1 MRRVVGLALVLAV
14 AMALAAA
21 MSACG
26 ERVPVE
32 HVFDLELQ
40 GGELVD
46 GGDAWQVKQD
56 DKVTLIV
63 RSDQPVNFHFHGYN
77 LEQDITPEQP
87 AEIVFTAE
95 ATGSFPITFHLAT
108 PGMTMGDDAMA
119 MDDHGSMGG
128 IEGPQGMDVSIQA
141 VPDSVSGMNVR
152 LTTANFAFAPQ
163 EVGGVHVPGHGHAH
177 IYLDGVKVGRL
188 YGEHYHLGSIGPGE
202 HRLRA
207 TLNANTHEEYAI
219 GGAIV
224 EDSITV
230 VVPDAG
236 DEGGGHGHGDEGE
249 TQQAEVVEK
258 ELGRFE
264 VRP

>member
-1 MRRVVGLALVLAV
+1 MKRVVGLALVLAV

-26 ERVPVE
+26 EREPVE

-46 GGDAWQVKQD
+46 GGDAWQVNQD
-56 DKVTLIV
+56 DKVTLVV
-63 RSDQPVNFHFHGYN
+63 RSDQPVNFHLHGYD
-77 LEQDITPEQP
+77 LEQDITPEEP
-87 AEIVFTAE
+87 AEFVFTAE
-95 ATGSFPITFHLAT
+95 ATGSFPITVHLAA
-108 PGMTMGDDAMA
+108 PAMA

-128 IEGPQGMDVSIQA
+128 IEGPQGMAVSIQA
-141 VPDSVSGMNVR
+141 VLDSVSGMNVH
-152 LTTANFAFAPQ
+152 LTTTNFTFAPQ
-163 EVGGVHVPGHGHAH
+163 EVGGAHVPGHGHAH
-177 IYLDGVKVGRL
+177 IYVDGVKVGRL

-207 TLNANTHEEYAI
+207 TLNANTHEEYAV
-219 GGAIV
+219 GGAVV

-230 VVPDAG
+230 VAPDAG
-236 DEGGGHGHGDEGE
+236 EESGGHGHGEGSGAE
-249 TQQAEVVEK
+249 QADAVER

>member
-56 DKVTLIV
+56 DKVTLVV
-63 RSDQPVNFHFHGYN
+63 RSDQPVNFHLHGYE
-77 LEQDITPEQP
+77 LEQDITPAVP
-87 AEIVFTAE
+87 AELVFTAE
-95 ATGSFPITFHLAT
+95 ATGSFPITVHLAA
-108 PGMTMGDDAMA
+108 PGMTMADDAVA

-128 IEGPQGMDVSIQA
+128 IEGPQGMGVSIGA
-141 VPDSVSGMNVR
+141 VQDSVSGMNVR
-152 LTTANFAFAPQ
+152 LTTTNFTFAPQ
-163 EVGGVHVPGHGHAH
+163 EVGGAHMPGHGHAH
-177 IYLDGVKVGRL
+177 IYVDGVKVGRL
-188 YGEHYHLGSIGPGE
+188 YGEHYHLGSIAPGE

-207 TLNANTHEEYAI
+207 TLNANTHEEYAV
-219 GGAIV
+219 GGAVV
-224 EDSITV
+224 EDSITMEV
-230 VVPDAG
+230 LDAG
-236 DEGGGHGHGDEGE
+236 EESSGHGHGEVSGAE
-249 TQQAEVVEK
+249 QADAVEK

>member
-1 MRRVVGLALVLAV
+1 MKRVVGLALVLAV

-26 ERVPVE
+26 ERDPEE
-32 HVFDLELQ
+32 HVFNIELQ

-56 DKVTLIV
+56 DKVTLVV
-63 RSDQPVNFHFHGYN
+63 RSDQPVNFHLHGYD
-77 LEQDITPEQP
+77 LEQDITPEEP

-95 ATGSFPITFHLAT
+95 ATGSFPITVHLAA

-119 MDDHGSMGG
+119 IDDHGSIGG

-152 LTTANFAFAPQ
+152 LTTTNFTFAPE
-163 EVGGVHVPGHGHAH
+163 EVGGEHVPGHGHAH
-177 IYLDGVKVGRL
+177 IYVDGVKVGRL
-188 YGEHYHLGSIGPGE
+188 YGEHYHLGSIAPGE
-202 HRLRA
+202 HTLRA
-207 TLNANTHEEYAI
+207 TLNANTHEEYAV

-224 EDSITV
+224 EDSISV
-230 VVPDAG
+230 VVPDTANASG
-236 DEGGGHGHGDEGE
+236 DHGHGEEVE
-249 TQQAEVVEK
+249 TQQGETVEK

>member
-1 MRRVVGLALVLAV
+1 MKRVVGLTLALAV

-26 ERVPVE
+26 ERETQE
-32 HVFDLELQ
+32 HEFNLELR

-56 DKVTLIV
+56 DKVTLVV
-63 RSDQPVNFHFHGYN
+63 RSDQPVNFHLHGYD
-77 LEQDITPEQP
+77 LEQDITPEEP

-95 ATGSFPITFHLAT
+95 ATGSFPITVHLTA

-119 MDDHGSMGG
+119 IDDHGSMGG
-128 IEGPQGMDVSIQA
+128 IEGPQGMGVSIQA
-141 VPDSVSGMNVR
+141 VPDSVSGINVR
-152 LTTANFAFAPQ
+152 LTTTNFTFAPQ
-163 EVGGVHVPGHGHAH
+163 EVGGEHVPGHGHAH
-177 IYLDGVKVGRL
+177 IYVDGVKVGRL
-188 YGEHYHLGSIGPGE
+188 YGEHHHLGSIGPGE

-219 GGAIV
+219 DGAIV

-249 TQQAEVVEK
+249 TQQAEAVEK

>member
-1 MRRVVGLALVLAV
+1 MKRVVGLALL
-14 AMALAAA
+14 LAAA
-21 MSACG
+21 IALSAAMAACG
-26 ERVPVE
+26 EREPQA
-32 HVFDLELQ
+32 HVFNLELQ

-46 GGDAWQVKQD
+46 GGDAWQVNQD
-56 DKVTLIV
+56 DKVTLNV
-63 RSDQPVNFHFHGYN
+63 RSDQPVNFHLHGYD
-77 LEQDITPEQP
+77 LEQDITPEEP
-87 AEIVFTAE
+87 AEIVFTAS
-95 ATGSFPITFHLAT
+95 ATGSFPITVHLAA

-128 IEGPQGMDVSIQA
+128 IEGPQGIGVSIQA
-141 VPDSVSGMNVR
+141 VPDSVSGLNVS
-152 LTTANFAFAPQ
+152 LTTTNFTFAPE
-163 EVGGVHVPGHGHAH
+163 EVGGEHVPGHGHAH
-177 IYLDGVKVGRL
+177 IYVDGVKVGRL
-188 YGEHYHLGSIGPGE
+188 YSEHYHLGSIGPGE

-230 VVPDAG
+230 VVPDA
-236 DEGGGHGHGDEGE
+236 DDVGGGHGHGEGSGAE
-249 TQQAEVVEK
+249 QADAVDK